1 MKNSI
6 NFVATKNIVKA
17 NGYVIRALYKINAE
31 LVEELGGEMVKD
43 NEVFTAKFPTA
54 TKAKAFVSQA
64 KTSISKKAYNAS
76 RKTEP
81 KKTAPVSGKGNSKA
95 KTVTLTDSK
104 GKSYEVPV
112 SALGNSKAKPATPKK
127 KAAAPKKGK
136 GNSNTKQMSK
146 SHQAY
151 LETNKAFKNKK
162 VSYGKWK
169 AKYDEILAT
178 L

>member
-17 NGYVIRALYKINAE
+17 NGYVIRTLYKINAE

-64 KTSISKKAYNAS
+64 KTSISKKAYDAS
-76 RKTEP
+76 RKKEP
-81 KKTAPVSGKGNSKA
+81 AKKPAPKGKGNNKA
-95 KTVTLTDSK
+95 KTITLTDDN
-104 GKSYEVPV
+104 GNAYVIPM
-112 SALGNSKAKPATPKK
+112 SAITAKPATKK
-127 KAAAPKKGK
+127 KSAPKKGK
-136 GNSNTKQMSK
+136 GNSKQMSK

-151 LETNKAFKNKK
+151 LETNKAFKNRK